1 MGKEEIKALIERA
14 STWPPEAQAELAQS
28 VIDIENKYRGRYRLD
43 AEERVALER
52 SADDIR
58 HGRFATE
65 DEIRGVLERI
75 RRA

>member
-28 VIDIENKYRGRYRLD
+28 IIEIENRYRGRYRLD
-43 AEERVALER
+43 AEERAALER
-52 SADDIR
+52 SADDVR

-65 DEIRGVLERI
+65 DEVRGLFDRI